1 MEITSFGEEEMGT
14 GMPFLTS
21 LSVFLSNSFPK
32 YWCND
37 LFNFYLCFFAFAELF
52 RRISIY
58 LILHDLLLS
67 GLLVVVVVV
76 LSGYILNLNLSFWH
90 LRSNMGL
97 TLISVLPELIIF
109 VQKSV
114 KSIGSVFSLFC
125 MLFQN
130 GQFLH
135 LN

>member
-67 GLLVVVVVV
+67 GLLVVVVV